1 MAGGQLQGSAD
12 GQARTTAEP
21 LRDVP
26 ADAAEEG
33 VTDDVV
39 LGAASVPAK
48 TANNIQMGAAKT
60 TPRRAMDDAT
70 TDAASNSGKTATN
83 IPADT
88 AEEGST
94 DGVVLGVQTAE
105 CCRGT
110 NRTEACH
117 KQLVTTFGTWHTG
130 VEISD

>member
-1 MAGGQLQGSAD
+1 M
-12 GQARTTAEP
+12 
-21 LRDVP
+21 RDVP

-70 TDAASNSGKTATN
+70 TDAASNSGKTATH

-94 DGVVLGVQTAE
+94 DDVVLGVQTAE

-110 NRTEACH
+110 NRTV
-117 KQLVTTFGTWHTG
+117 VTTFGTWHTG

>member
-48 TANNIQMGAAKT
+48 TANNIQMGAAKMIQEGDG
-60 TPRRAMDDAT
+60 RRH
-70 TDAASNSGKTATN
+70 
-83 IPADT
+83 
-88 AEEGST
+88 
-94 DGVVLGVQTAE
+94 DGRGVQFWE
-105 CCRGT
+105 
-110 NRTEACH
+110 NSH
-117 KQLVTTFGTWHTG
+117 KYPGGHGGGGLDG
-130 VEISD
+130 